1 MAHNL
6 FFQSHV
12 FIVRIK
18 KMGIRKIKR
27 LVKMGEIEISK
38 VGLWSRIEKRGY
50 EKFDWRK
57 EKMGVDKYVNTKFK
71 DICMNRWD
79 MRINAK

>member
-1 MAHNL
+1 
-6 FFQSHV
+6 
-12 FIVRIK
+12 
-18 KMGIRKIKR
+18 
-27 LVKMGEIEISK
+27 MGEIEISK